1 MNVRTDLSQEFVD
14 ISAQVVEIGFRIQE
28 GAFGIDDEG
37 SSKVEASFFIIHAE
51 QAGYLTSRVRPH
63 RILDLLQH
71 FFISLPSKVDELG
84 IGADSDHFSVQ
95 FPEFFILLCQSS
107 EFSGSNEGKIGG
119 VEK

>member
-1 MNVRTDLSQEFVD
+1 MNVRTDLSQEFID
-14 ISAQVVEIGFRIQE
+14 IPAQIVEIGFHIQE

-37 SSKVEASFFIIHAE
+37 TSKVEASFFIIHAE
-51 QAGYLTSRVRPH
+51 QAGYLTSWVRPH
-63 RILDLLQH
+63 GILDLLQH
-71 FFISLPSKVDELG
+71 LFVPLPRKVDELG

-107 EFSGSNEGKIGG
+107 EFGGSNKGKIGG